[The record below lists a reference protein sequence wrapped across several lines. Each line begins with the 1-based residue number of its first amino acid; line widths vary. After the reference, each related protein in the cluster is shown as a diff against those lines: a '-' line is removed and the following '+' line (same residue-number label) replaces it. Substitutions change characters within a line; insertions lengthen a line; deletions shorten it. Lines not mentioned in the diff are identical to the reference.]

1 MSNIPWTYL
10 DKTNATVKALKDYSK
25 MQHIIDFTD
34 DEIRQVEEQMAGVG
48 SMKIDG
54 MPRNPDPQAGE
65 ERMITGMKQIDV
77 LRERLRQ
84 ANEYM
89 RWFLPGWNALSE
101 DDRFILDTYY
111 SKDNEYGSNAVDTVS
126 DHFGIER
133 SSAYR
138 RKNRALEN
146 LTTLLYGR

>member
-25 MQHIIDFTD
+25 MKHIIDFTD

-77 LRERLRQ
+77 LKERLRQ
-84 ANEYM
+84 AEEYM
-89 RWFLPGWNALSE
+89 AWFQPCWDALSD
-101 DDRFILDTYY
+101 DDRFVLECFY
-111 SKDNEYGSNAVDTVS
+111 SNSKYGAGAADVIAE
-126 DHFGIER
+126 HFFIEQA
-133 SSAYR
+133 SAH
-138 RKNRALEN
+138 RKKIRALDN

>member
-10 DKTNATVKALKDYSK
+10 DKTTATVKALKDYSK

-34 DEIRQVEEQMAGVG
+34 AEIRQVEEQMAGVG
-48 SMKIDG
+48 SLKIDG
-54 MPRNPDPQAGE
+54 MPKNPDPQAGE

>member
-10 DKTNATVKALKDYSK
+10 DKTTATVKALKDYSK

-34 DEIRQVEEQMAGVG
+34 AEIRQVEEQMAGVG
-48 SMKIDG
+48 SLKIDG
-54 MPRNPDPQAGE
+54 MPKNQDPQVGE
-65 ERMITGMKQIDV
+65 ERMITGMERIDV

-89 RWFLPGWNALSE
+89 AWFLPGWNALSE

-111 SKDNEYGSNAVDTVS
+111 SEDNEYGSNAVDIVS
-126 DHFGIER
+126 GHFGIER
-133 SSAYR
+133 SSDYW

>member
-48 SMKIDG
+48 SLKIDG

-65 ERMITGMKQIDV
+65 ERMITGMERIDV
-77 LRERLRQ
+77 LKERRRQ

-89 RWFLPGWNALSE
+89 AWFQPCWDALSD
-101 DDRFILDTYY
+101 DDRFILDAYY
-111 SKDNEYGSNAVDTVS
+111 SKNIEYGSNAVDIVS
-126 DHFGIER
+126 GHFGIER
-133 SSAYR
+133 SSAYW

>member
-54 MPRNPDPQAGE
+54 MPRNPEPQAGE

>member
-65 ERMITGMKQIDV
+65 ERMITGMKQIDM

>member
-1 MSNIPWTYL
+1 MSNILWTYL

-54 MPRNPDPQAGE
+54 MPKNPDPQADE
-65 ERMITGMKQIDV
+65 ERMITGMERIDV
-77 LRERLRQ
+77 LKERRRQ

>member
-101 DDRFILDTYY
+101 EDRFILDTYY

>member
-48 SMKIDG
+48 SLKIDG

>member
-48 SMKIDG
+48 SLKIDG
-54 MPRNPDPQAGE
+54 MPKNQDPQVGE
-65 ERMITGMKQIDV
+65 ERMITGMERIDV
-77 LRERLRQ
+77 LRERLQQ

-89 RWFLPGWNALSE
+89 AWFLPGWNALSE

-111 SKDNEYGSNAVDTVS
+111 SEDNEYGSNAVDIVS
-126 DHFGIER
+126 GHFGIER
-133 SSAYR
+133 SSAYW

>member
-111 SKDNEYGSNAVDTVS
+111 SEDNEYRSNAVDIVS
-126 DHFGIER
+126 GHFGIER

>member
-10 DKTNATVKALKDYSK
+10 DKTTATVKALKDYSK

-65 ERMITGMKQIDV
+65 ERMITGMKQIDM

>member
-10 DKTNATVKALKDYSK
+10 DKSNATVKALKDYSK

-34 DEIRQVEEQMAGVG
+34 AEIRQVEEQMAGVG

-65 ERMITGMKQIDV
+65 DRMITGMKQIDV

-89 RWFLPGWNALSE
+89 AWFLPCWNALSE
-101 DDRFILDTYY
+101 EDRFILDTYY
-111 SKDNEYGSNAVDTVS
+111 SEGNEYGSNAVDIVS

>member
-10 DKTNATVKALKDYSK
+10 DKTTATVKALKDYSK

-48 SMKIDG
+48 SLKIDG
-54 MPRNPDPQAGE
+54 MPKNPDPQAGE

>member
-48 SMKIDG
+48 SLKIDG

-65 ERMITGMKQIDV
+65 ERMITGMEQIDV
-77 LRERLRQ
+77 LKERLRQ

-111 SKDNEYGSNAVDTVS
+111 SEDNEYGSNAVDIVS
-126 DHFGIER
+126 GHFGIER
-133 SSAYR
+133 SSAYW